1 MLSAKDHA
9 RDSFLSPLPTVG
21 GGWRRGVGEVTRSPC
36 SKITTP
42 TPPLPPRRGREQD
55 GLSCHLQEESAE
67 VASPYQSPEDSVL
80 EYANLGN
87 FLVQIPLGHH
97 WPLTPFDTICD
108 IRFFRQ
114 RKFSPLFVK
123 MAAINAETK
132 ITIIS

>member
-1 MLSAKDHA
+1 MLQNHH
-9 RDSFLSPLPTVG
+9 PH
-21 GGWRRGVGEVTRSPC
+21 
-36 SKITTP
+36 P
-42 TPPLPPRRGREQD
+42 TPPPSQGEGARWPLLPFARGKCR
-55 GLSCHLQEESAE
+55 GCIPLS
-67 VASPYQSPEDSVL
+67 SPEDSVL